1 MAKAQYRIVARQGD
15 EQYLVILYG
24 SDDKFGQIYDADSQ
38 DLLPPLSIN
47 SLFSKGTWEAIDDE
61 SQIPSSVKI
70 NIDYLIPEEQESPV
84 TKGDLPGHEFR
95 GNQYTGGRGGAG
107 ETHGSGHFLPLKST
121 EVVEKLGNKS
131 ILGGIQNTGFT
142 KVKLADG
149 SIGIIKHGMK
159 QEEADGEVLS
169 AKIGQA
175 LDVPIRDAVI
185 IKTTT
190 AGGVTRCDVLS
201 PFIDGKTLNETS
213 RRSDPDSVSPDL
225 LVAQIPNA
233 TTKTEND
240 YAKLQMLDEVIGNPD
255 RNGGN
260 VMVVGDTK
268 SEPWNS
274 PTDPHIIG
282 IDHGMSF
289 SYDPYASEIVF
300 GLEQAGYTDAQVQQ
314 ADQKMQ
320 AIASDAT
327 VPASLQDRFLNGV
340 LPAWTEAVQLYK
352 SRK

>member
-1 MAKAQYRIVARQGD
+1 MKIGEVQLLNMGDYSVIVIGNEYLDD
-15 EQYLVILYG
+15 EGNLH
-24 SDDKFGQIYDADSQ
+24 
-38 DLLPPLSIN
+38 PLSE
-47 SLFSKGTWEAIDDE
+47 LVPMGKTM
-61 SQIPSSVKI
+61 PHT
-70 NIDYLIPEEQESPV
+70 EQFV
-84 TKGDLPGHEFR
+84 ALAKGDLPGHEFR

-121 EVVEKLGNKS
+121 EVVEKLGKKS

-233 TTKTEND
+233 TAKTEND

-327 VPASLQDRFLNGV
+327 VPASVQDRFLNGV